1 MHGSIL
7 PHREP
12 SPTAPIACGH
22 EDPPRRAPRRRRPA
36 GHPQRRDPPFHRPLD
51 RRARRPRRARGLVR
65 GDDGGGD
72 PILIADVDGRVA
84 GYGTYGPWRRM
95 SGYRYSVEDS
105 VYVREGFQGRGIGR
119 ALVEELI
126 AHARAAGKRAMFADI
141 EAGNAGSIRLH
152 ERLGFRRVG
161 LLPGIGTSSSGGRS
175 TWRSCTSPSRTSR
188 AGTPPRLSRRGRRRA
203 SDVARRTARVGRR
216 ASDGGRSRGP
226 ARGAG
231 TPRVPGLSG

>member
-1 MHGSIL
+1 MRI
-7 PHREP
+7 
-12 SPTAPIACGH
+12 
-22 EDPPRRAPRRRRPA
+22 RPA
-36 GHPQRRDPPFHRPLD
+36 EPHDVDDLLD
-51 RRARRPRRARGLVR
+51 IRNDAILHSTALWTDEPVDRAEREAWYAETTAA
-65 GDDGGGD
+65 GD

-161 LLPGIGTSSSGGRS
+161 LLPGIGTKFGRS
-175 TWRSCTSPSRTSR
+175 LDLAILHLALQDEPDGD
-188 AGTPPRLSRRGRRRA
+188 APR
-203 SDVARRTARVGRR
+203 D
-216 ASDGGRSRGP
+216 
-226 ARGAG
+226 
-231 TPRVPGLSG
+231 